1 MSEMSTTRRLLV
13 AAMILAAAIGGSAAT
28 GAIAE
33 EQPDEPSCTPRTL
46 ILAAMPLELNPI
58 IRSST
63 TDATDQ
69 NFMAHGRKFY
79 EGTLAGAKVTMA
91 MTRVGMKNAEQTT
104 QDAVD
109 HYEQAGCPLKAILFS
124 GVAGSSYNIGDVTV
138 PRPGRAARA
147 ARPTW
152 TGVDTELFAVA
163 EQIDASGRDVGL
175 TQDLP
180 VGDAACLCP
189 GATVENTPTPVRMPS
204 PPQIYVGGNGSSGDF
219 FGESMAP
226 CGPRAGDVA
235 GCEPCFEPND
245 QPAYAADFAERFPTV
260 LDPSFWSG
268 LVRPSGGSSGETFVA
283 GDMETAATA
292 EVAAAAGV
300 PFLGIRAVSD
310 GGGDPLHLPGFPAQF
325 FTYRQLAGNNAA
337 ALTVAILEE
346 WTALGQPTGAATTAE
361 GSRRHRA
368 RMRT

>member
-1 MSEMSTTRRLLV
+1 MRRLLLCATV
-13 AAMILAAAIGGSAAT
+13 LAAAFGASAGT
-28 GAIAE
+28 EAIAT
-33 EQPDEPSCTPRTL
+33 QQLGDGACTPRTL
-46 ILAAMPLELNPI
+46 ILAAMPLELNPL

-63 TDATDQ
+63 TDASDVS
-69 NFMAHGRKFY
+69 FMVHGRRFY
-79 EGTLAGAKVTMA
+79 EGTLAGARVTMA

-109 HYEQAGCPLKAILFS
+109 HYAQAGCPLTAILFS

-138 PRPGRAARA
+138 PRLWTSSSSSP
-147 ARPTW
+147 PTW
-152 TGVDTELFAVA
+152 TGVDSELFGVA
-163 EQIDASGRDVGL
+163 QQVEARSGEIGL

-204 PPQIYVGGNGSSGDF
+204 PPQVYVGGNGHSGDF
-219 FGESMAP
+219 FGDHMAP

-235 GCEPCFEPND
+235 GCEPCFVPND
-245 QPAYAADFAERFPTV
+245 QPAYAADFVERFPTV
-260 LDPSFWSG
+260 VDPSFWFGLAQQSG
-268 LVRPSGGSSGETFVA
+268 TPPGETFVA

-337 ALTVAILEE
+337 AVTVAILEA
-346 WTALGQPTGAATTAE
+346 WTSLGQPTGLATTA
-361 GSRRHRA
+361 
-368 RMRT
+368 

>member
-1 MSEMSTTRRLLV
+1 MSEMRTIRRVRRIAVLAV
-13 AAMILAAAIGGSAAT
+13 AAGLTAVT
-28 GAIAE
+28 GTVANAL
-33 EQPDEPSCTPRTL
+33 PPEPACAPRTL

-58 IRSST
+58 IRDST
-63 TDATDQ
+63 TDATDEH
-69 NFMAHGRKFY
+69 FMVHGRKFY

-91 MTRVGMKNAEQTT
+91 ITRVGMKNAEQTT

-109 HYEQAGCPLKAILFS
+109 HYEQEGCPLNAVLFS

-138 PRPGRAARA
+138 PRRWASSAGGEPI
-147 ARPTW
+147 W
-152 TGVDTELFAVA
+152 TGVDTELLAVA
-163 EQIDASGRDVGL
+163 EQIDASGQDVGL

-204 PPQIYVGGNGSSGDF
+204 PPEIYVGGNGHSGDF
-219 FGESMAP
+219 FGDHMAP
-226 CGPRAGDVA
+226 CGPRAGDVG

-245 QPAYAADFAERFPTV
+245 QPAYTADFVERMPTV

-283 GDMETAATA
+283 GDMETAATS

-310 GGGDPLHLPGFPAQF
+310 GGGDPLHLPGFPVQF

-337 ALTVAILEE
+337 ALTVAILDA
-346 WTALGQPTGAATTAE
+346 WTALGQPTGTATTA
-361 GSRRHRA
+361 
-368 RMRT
+368 

>member
-1 MSEMSTTRRLLV
+1 MSTRRRLLIT
-13 AAMILAAAIGGSAAT
+13 ATILAAAIGSAGS
-28 GAIAE
+28 GAMAE
-33 EQPDEPSCTPRTL
+33 EQLDEPLCTPRTL

-63 TDATDQ
+63 TDATDHH
-69 NFMAHGRKFY
+69 FMVNGRKFY

-91 MTRVGMKNAEQTT
+91 ITRVGMKNAEQTT

-109 HYEQAGCPLKAILFS
+109 HYVQAECPLKAMLFS

-138 PRPGRAARA
+138 PRLWTSSASAA
-147 ARPTW
+147 PTW
-152 TGVDTELFAVA
+152 TGVDSELFAVA
-163 EQIDASGRDVGL
+163 EQIEVGGRDVGL

-204 PPQIYVGGNGSSGDF
+204 PPQIYIGGKGHSGDF

-226 CGPRAGDVA
+226 CGPRSGDVA

-245 QPAYAADFAERFPTV
+245 QPAYAADFAGRLPTV

-292 EVAAAAGV
+292 EVAADAGV

-325 FTYRQLAGNNAA
+325 FAYRQLAGNNAA
-337 ALTVAILEE
+337 AVTIAFLDAY
-346 WTALGQPTGAATTAE
+346 
-361 GSRRHRA
+361 S
-368 RMRT
+368 